1 MAWLL
6 LLPSLVRSF
15 DSTFVPLRMDDAQL
29 AIGDDAVH
37 RETAYAITLEAD
49 E

>member
-1 MAWLL
+1 
-6 LLPSLVRSF
+6 
-15 DSTFVPLRMDDAQL
+15 VPLRMDDAPL

-37 RETAYAITLEAD
+37 SETAYAITLEAA